1 MSQPG
6 SLSSLT
12 TLSETVMEVKN
23 HVRWAMAISRL
34 HAIGGDKE
42 NEHGKPRTM
51 KAENMTFTADKE
63 TKYFFINTSEQ

>member
-1 MSQPG
+1 
-6 SLSSLT
+6 
-12 TLSETVMEVKN
+12 
-23 HVRWAMAISRL
+23 MAISRL